1 MDCVTQS
8 VNQNDIR
15 LKVHFVKQSNREK
28 WFWVI
33 NRERFIISNPN
44 RLINNSDLPNWWLE
58 TSNPTRIF
66 GRIWVQNSVTQSNR
80 VEFGLDPKPI
90 RTNPWTTP
98 GTRIAKKHEKWYNKK
113 ITLVKSRKQEKWCW
127 SR

>member
-44 RLINNSDLPNWWLE
+44 RLLRPTQLMTRNIEFD
-58 TSNPTRIF
+58 SNIRSNMGPKLSHPIQS
-66 GRIWVQNSVTQSNR
+66 GRVQIRPKTDSN
-80 VEFGLDPKPI
+80 
-90 RTNPWTTP
+90 
-98 GTRIAKKHEKWYNKK
+98 
-113 ITLVKSRKQEKWCW
+113 
-127 SR
+127 